1 MSDDALEAFE
11 QIEAALSP
19 ALLTDRL
26 AAVLRS
32 IALAA
37 ADGTLTAC
45 APISDLTRR
54 ARCQCAKTWRRRRDR
69 LRQLGLIE
77 VKKQSRQGVRGS
89 RPDLHTITAPRWA
102 VAGTRIR
109 KSMRGPASGPAERR
123 AS

>member
-1 MSDDALEAFE
+1 MSADALEAFDR
-11 QIEAALSP
+11 IEATLSP

-37 ADGTLTAC
+37 TDGTLTAC
-45 APISDLTRR
+45 APISELTRR

-77 VKKQSRQGVRGS
+77 VEKQSRQGVRGS

-102 VAGTRIR
+102 AAGTRSR
-109 KSMRGPASGPAERR
+109 KRQILPAE
-123 AS
+123 SGVS